1 MHRAGER
8 SHPTSEV
15 RGRSRDDPTPEG
27 RRPRGATPRA
37 PGCDSAG
44 AAERSYPT
52 SEAGVVARRS
62 YPTPEARGSGREE
75 QPHIQGAVAAQAQEG
90 PGAIAGSRSG
100 GAVVRRYPLSK
111 VRSSICAL
119 LEQPR
124 RDTPHP
130 R

>member
-1 MHRAGER
+1 MQAAVAGW
-8 SHPTSEV
+8 HTK
-15 RGRSRDDPTPEG
+15 RSRELPHVRVQG
-27 RRPRGATPRA
+27 RWSRV

-111 VRSSICAL
+111 VRSCGCTS
-119 LEQPR
+119 LEQP
-124 RDTPHP
+124 
-130 R
+130 